1 MALDFDIQDAPAV
14 NEDSHRVRSG
24 RDATASPVRI
34 RVRDLLV
41 GAKEAV
47 LELDGQDYRLR
58 ITSTGKLILTK

>member
-1 MALDFDIQDAPAV
+1 M
-14 NEDSHRVRSG
+14 NEDSHRTRAG